1 MDLLYTKEAE
11 MMLDLFTSVSWL
23 MRTIFSDWSG
33 TVGPAEFRRKT
44 FSILNKD
51 FDFPDFNMPIK
62 ISQVGYNSRV
72 GGL

>member
-1 MDLLYTKEAE
+1 

-51 FDFPDFNMPIK
+51 FYSPDFNMPIK